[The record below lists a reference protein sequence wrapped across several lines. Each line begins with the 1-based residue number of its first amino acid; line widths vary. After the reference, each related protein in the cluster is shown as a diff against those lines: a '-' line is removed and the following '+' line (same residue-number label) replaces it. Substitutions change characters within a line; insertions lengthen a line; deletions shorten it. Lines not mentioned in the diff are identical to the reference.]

1 MAETDAK
8 SVMVGPE
15 EMAAFFNRSVKT
27 WRRWVRT
34 GRAPL
39 PDQVIGAA
47 WYYRRS
53 MLNHLERTGKWPE
66 GTTFRG
72 RTAASRIAQSAAETQ
87 AG

>member
-8 SVMVGPE
+8 LAMVGPE
-15 EMAAFFNRSVKT
+15 EMAAFFSRSVKT

-47 WYYRRS
+47 WYYPGAWAMMS
-53 MLNHLERTGKWPE
+53 V
-66 GTTFRG
+66 
-72 RTAASRIAQSAAETQ
+72 SARES
-87 AG
+87 